1 VLQTRFDYFEDS
13 FDMDYSVARERA
25 RTAEGRLQLTEPVSM
40 RSIQAH
46 LETERGRPIVIKPI
60 DNTPTDKVCGLWFG
74 LDDLDLILHAKA
86 ASEVHRQQIVLHE
99 FAHMILR
106 HEQEDLSH
114 DYAKTFFP
122 DLDPER
128 VVSALKRT
136 DFFNELEVTAE
147 LLADRL
153 ASRIRRSYR
162 QPDAEPGNFGAVFG

>member
-1 VLQTRFDYFEDS
+1 
-13 FDMDYSVARERA
+13 
-25 RTAEGRLQLTEPVSM
+25 
-40 RSIQAH
+40 
-46 LETERGRPIVIKPI
+46 
-60 DNTPTDKVCGLWFG
+60 
-74 LDDLDLILHAKA
+74 
-86 ASEVHRQQIVLHE
+86 
-99 FAHMILR
+99 MILR
-106 HEQEDLSH
+106 HEQEELSH